1 MAKEFAPDGIQFI
14 FLYTREAHPGDNKLH
29 HSSMEQKLQYAR
41 DFTEMWNVERPMYVD
56 DLDGPVHRAYGTL
69 PNMTWIINSAGH
81 IVYKADWTDKRTV
94 RAAVEQLVAER
105 DLQLARTR
113 ITPYNVYWQPNR
125 ENPTAEFVG
134 GLYDVSGERAVTE
147 FIAAQRETNGEG
159 AATMV
164 ERAAEQAL
172 KLRQAAPAGDD

>member
-29 HSSMEQKLQYAR
+29 HTSMEQKLQYAR
-41 DFTEMWNVERPMYVD
+41 DFVEMWDIERPMYVD
-56 DLDGPVHRAYGTL
+56 DLDGPVHHAYGTL
-69 PNMTWIINSAGH
+69 PNMTWIINRAGH
-81 IVYKADWTDKRTV
+81 VVYKADWTDKLTV

-105 DLQLARTR
+105 DLQQAGTR

-125 ENPTAEFVG
+125 ENPVVEFVG
-134 GLYDVSGERAVTE
+134 GLYDVPGQRAVTE

-159 AATMV
+159 AGVMV

-172 KLRQAAPAGDD
+172 KLRQAAPAGGD